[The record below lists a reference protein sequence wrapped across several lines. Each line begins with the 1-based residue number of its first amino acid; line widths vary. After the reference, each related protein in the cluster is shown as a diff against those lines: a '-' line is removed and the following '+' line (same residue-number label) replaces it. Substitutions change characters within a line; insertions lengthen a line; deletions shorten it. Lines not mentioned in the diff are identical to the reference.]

1 MTKTSVRLGTLADE
15 TAVFALLPALVEAEL
30 VAGIPIEQSSEARAV
45 YRDLVTGAHGT
56 VIVLEVDGEV
66 LGVITPSYVSAIRYG
81 GEYARLE
88 ELIVD
93 DRTRGIGAGMALLK
107 AAIAEAHRRGCR
119 LVTLYSRET
128 TRAFY
133 EKAGFRYAG
142 PELHL
147 ALRPT
152 EPGSMAE
159 RVGSEPTTTPKGSL
173 PCKPGIGVTMTV
185 HSTRTT

>member
-1 MTKTSVRLGTLADE
+1 MTKTSVRLATLADE
-15 TAVFALLPALVEAEL
+15 PAVFALLPSLVEAKL
-30 VAGIPIEQSSEARAV
+30 VAGTPIEQSSAARAV
-45 YRDLVTGAHGT
+45 YRDLVTSTRGS
-56 VIVLEVDGEV
+56 VIVVEIDGEV
-66 LGVITPSYVSAIRYG
+66 LGVITSSYVPAIRYG

-93 DRTRGIGAGMALLK
+93 EKARGTGAGMTLLK
-107 AAIAEAHRRGCR
+107 AAIAEARRRGCP

-147 ALRPT
+147 A
-152 EPGSMAE
+152 
-159 RVGSEPTTTPKGSL
+159 
-173 PCKPGIGVTMTV
+173 ID
-185 HSTRTT
+185 